1 MCGLNTNILL
11 MKHSL
16 EILLKISIFLA
27 SAAVIFYLLP
37 REGQFKYEYQMG
49 KPWNYGLIVAPF
61 DFPLHKTDK
70 ELTQERDTLLKG
82 YHPYYEVDSTAYAS
96 FNAQLSASFDDSWK
110 KFSEKNKIADTL
122 STVYKSAIRDIT
134 STVYNGGI
142 MSMTD
147 INQLNYNGVSDI
159 VVVRSD
165 YSFLAPVEDLMTPR
179 SAYERI
185 IHMADNQYRLYSLG
199 DFIQR
204 ININNFLYSNLVF
217 NQSLSDKI
225 KEDLLSTI
233 SYTSGMVQ
241 TGERIIDKGEVISE
255 ETYKKL
261 ESYKKAY
268 VVRLGTSEQ
277 RKFLMIGQIALIS
290 VFLVMLYFFL
300 NTYRK
305 EILQETKDVL
315 FILLNLLVFVAL
327 TAVVS
332 RFFTSIE
339 LYVIPFAILAIV
351 LHTFFDSR
359 VAIFVNIISVFICS
373 FYAENP
379 FDFAILHI
387 LGGTVATYSVRHLNR
402 RGQLIRSSLLVFATY
417 SIVYFAL
424 SLIQEGSLEA
434 IEYANFGFF
443 FGNSILILFAYPLIF
458 IYEKIFKYLS
468 NVTLIELSDTNHELL
483 QELSEKAPGTFQH
496 SLMVASLSQEAAKV
510 LDANVLLT
518 RVGAYFHDVGK
529 MEDPAYFTENQAAN
543 YNPHEFLRPEESA
556 KRIIG
561 HVENGVRLARKHSIP
576 QPVIDFIRMHHGR
589 GQTKFFLHEYAKENP
604 EEKVDVKLFS
614 YPGPSPMTKE
624 TAILMMADA
633 VEAASRSLD
642 IYTDDTISDLVERII
657 ETQIEEGN
665 FRYAPISFYEIEQ
678 VKETFKKRL
687 KIIYHS
693 RVAYPSK
700 DEMEK
705 QLSKKDDKSE
715 KDN

>member
-1 MCGLNTNILL
+1 
-11 MKHSL
+11 MKRSL
-16 EILLKISIFLA
+16 EKLLKISIFLA

-37 REGQFKYEYQMG
+37 REGQFKYDYQLG

-61 DFPLHKTDK
+61 DFPMHKTDK
-70 ELTQERDTLLKG
+70 ELTAERDTLLKS
-82 YHPYYEVDSTAYAS
+82 YHPYYEVDSTAFAS
-96 FNAQLSASFDDSWK
+96 FNGQLTATFNDSWK
-110 KFSEKNKIADTL
+110 KFSEKNNIADTL
-122 STVYKSAIRDIT
+122 SLVYKDAIRDIT
-134 STVYNGGI
+134 STVYNSGI
-142 MSMTD
+142 MSLTD
-147 INQLNYNGVSDI
+147 INQLNNTGVVEI

-165 YSFLAPVEDLMTPR
+165 YSFMTSISDLLTPR
-179 SAYERI
+179 SAYEKI
-185 IHMADNQYRLYSLG
+185 IFMAENQYRLNMLG

-204 ININNFLYSNLVF
+204 ININNFLYSNLTF
-217 NQSLSDKI
+217 NQVLSEKI
-225 KEDLLSTI
+225 KDDLLSTI

-241 TGERIIDKGEVISE
+241 TGERIVDKGEVISN

-261 ESYKKAY
+261 ESYKKDY
-268 VVRLGTSEQ
+268 EIRLGTSEQ
-277 RKFLMIGQIALIS
+277 RKYLMIGQVALIA
-290 VFLVMLYFFL
+290 VFLFMLYFFL

-327 TAVVS
+327 TAIVS
-332 RFFTSIE
+332 RFFVSLE
-339 LYVIPFAILAIV
+339 LYVIPFAILAIT

-402 RGQLIRSSLLVFATY
+402 RGQLIRSSVLVFATY
-417 SIVYFAL
+417 SVVYFAL
-424 SLIQEGSLEA
+424 SLIQEGSLKA
-434 IEYANFGFF
+434 IEYVNFAFF
-443 FGNSILILFAYPLIF
+443 LLNSALILFAYPLMF
-458 IYEKIFKYLS
+458 IYEKIFGYLS

-496 SLMVASLSQEAAKV
+496 SLMVASLSQEAARV

-543 YNPHEFLRPEESA
+543 YNPHEFLKPEESA
-556 KRIIG
+556 KRIIN
-561 HVENGVRLARKHSIP
+561 HVENGVRLARKYSIP

-589 GQTKFFLHEYAKENP
+589 GQTKFFLHEYAKSNP
-604 EEKVDVKLFS
+604 DKKVDVKLFS

-633 VEAASRSLD
+633 VEAASRSLE
-642 IYTDDTISDLVERII
+642 IYTDETISNLIEKII
-657 ETQIEEGN
+657 DTQIEEGN

-678 VKETFKKRL
+678 VKDVFKKRL

-700 DEMEK
+700 EEMAKHLNPEAKKEK
-705 QLSKKDDKSE
+705 ED
-715 KDN
+715 

>member
-1 MCGLNTNILL
+1 
-11 MKHSL
+11 MKRSL
-16 EILLKISIFLA
+16 EILLKVSIFLA

-37 REGQFKYEYQMG
+37 REGQFKYDYQLG

-61 DFPLHKTDK
+61 DFPMHKTDK
-70 ELTQERDTLLKG
+70 ELAQERDTLLKD
-82 YHPYYEVDSTAYAS
+82 YNPYYEVDSTAYAS
-96 FNAQLSASFDDSWK
+96 FNAQLTASFNDSWK
-110 KFSEKNKIADTL
+110 KFSEKNNIADTL
-122 STVYKSAIRDIT
+122 SVVYESAIRDIT

-142 MSMTD
+142 MSLTD
-147 INQLNYNGVSDI
+147 INQLTNTGVNEI
-159 VVVRSD
+159 VVVRSE
-165 YSFLAPVEDLMTPR
+165 YSFITPMSDLLTPR

-185 IHMADNQYRLYSLG
+185 IFMADNQYRLYHLG

-217 NQSLSDKI
+217 NQVLSDKI

-241 TGERIIDKGEVISE
+241 TGERIIDKGEVVSD
-255 ETYKKL
+255 ETFKKL

-277 RKFLMIGQIALIS
+277 RNYLMIGQISLIT
-290 VFLVMLYFFL
+290 VLLTMLYFFL

-315 FILLNLLVFVAL
+315 FILLNLLLFVAF

-332 RFFTSIE
+332 RFFTSVE
-339 LYVIPFAILAIV
+339 LYVVPFAILAIT

-359 VAIFVNIISVFICS
+359 VAIFVNIIAVFTCS

-379 FDFAILHI
+379 FDFAILHV

-402 RGQLIRSSLLVFATY
+402 RGQLVRSSLLVFATY
-417 SIVYFAL
+417 SVVYFAL

-434 IEYANFGFF
+434 VDYANFGYFF
-443 FGNSILILFAYPLIF
+443 ANSILILFAYPLMF
-458 IYEKIFKYLS
+458 IYEKVFNYLS
-468 NVTLIELSDTNHELL
+468 NVTLIELSDTNHDLL

-496 SLMVASLSQEAAKV
+496 SLMVATLSQEAAKV

-543 YNPHEFLRPEESA
+543 YNPHEFLTPQESA
-556 KRIIG
+556 KRVIS
-561 HVENGVRLARKHSIP
+561 HVENGVRLARKYSIP

-589 GQTKFFLHEYAKENP
+589 GQTKYFLHEYAKENP
-604 EEKVDVKLFS
+604 DENVDVKLFS

-633 VEAASRSLD
+633 VEAASRSLEV
-642 IYTDDTISDLVERII
+642 YTDETISNLIERLID
-657 ETQIEEGN
+657 TQIEEGN

-700 DEMEK
+700 EEMAKHLSQEGKPEK
-705 QLSKKDDKSE
+705 E
-715 KDN
+715 N